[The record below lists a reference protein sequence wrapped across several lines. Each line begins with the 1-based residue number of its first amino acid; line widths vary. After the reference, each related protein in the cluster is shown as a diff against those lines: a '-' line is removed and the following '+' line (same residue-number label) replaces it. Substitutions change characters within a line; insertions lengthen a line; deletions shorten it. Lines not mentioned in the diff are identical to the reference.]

1 MATYSHS
8 KISTFEQCRYKYML
22 QYIEKI
28 KPDVPTTIEAFM
40 GDIVHRTLENL
51 YKNSRYQKINTLED
65 TLNFY
70 RSTWIKEYTQDIV
83 VVKSEY
89 NSENYYRMGEKY
101 ISDYYKRY
109 YPFNEMTILGLET
122 QDKLLLPDG
131 NYYHIRIDKFGFNEN
146 IYYVCDYKT
155 NLTMKFQDDAD
166 SDRQLAM
173 YALWVNDKFNDAEKI
188 ILKWHMLA
196 FDKEVTSCRTCQQL
210 KMLQDTIMGIIG
222 EIEECE
228 DFPTNITALC
238 DYCVYKRQCPS
249 FMHKIEIEEKSPK
262 EFKEDS
268 GLKLV
273 DRYIELQSLKNKIEK
288 ELEEVKKCLIEFA
301 LSKGVNVIYG
311 SNKKISVKETLKC
324 ILPEDKNEFIDLIK
338 IKGLYE
344 ELMML
349 NHQRFISK
357 IQNKEIDDDV
367 LELVFLEKDYRLYP
381 SKRRDIEE

>member
-28 KPDVPTTIEAFM
+28 KPEVPTTIEAFM
-40 GDIVHRTLENL
+40 GDIVHRTLEKL
-51 YKNSRYQKINTLED
+51 YKNCRYQKINSLED
-65 TLNFY
+65 TINFY
-70 RSTWIKEYTQDIV
+70 RDTWLKEYTEDIV

-89 NSENYYRMGEKY
+89 TSDNYYKMGEKY

-131 NYYHIRIDKFGFNEN
+131 NYYHIRIDKFGFIEN
-146 IYYVCDYKT
+146 TYYVCDYKT
-155 NLTMKFQDDAD
+155 NLTMKFQDEAD

-196 FDKEVTSCRTCQQL
+196 FDKEVTSCRTTQQL
-210 KMLQDTIMGIIG
+210 KMLQQDIMNLIN

-228 DFPTNITALC
+228 DFPTNLTPLC
-238 DYCVYKRQCPS
+238 DYCVYKSQCPS
-249 FMHKIEIEEKSPK
+249 FMHKIEIEEKAPK

-273 DRYIELQSLKNKIEK
+273 DQYIELQTLKNKIEK
-288 ELEEVKKCLIEFA
+288 ELEEVKKSLIEFA
-301 LSKGVNVIYG
+301 LSKGINVIYG
-311 SNKKISVKETLKC
+311 SNKKISIKETLKC
-324 ILPEDKNEFIDLIK
+324 VLPEDKNDFIKLIK

-344 ELMML
+344 DLMML
-349 NHQRFISK
+349 NYQRFISK

-367 LELVFLEKDYRLYP
+367 LELVLLEKDYRLYP

>member
-28 KPDVPTTIEAFM
+28 KPEVPTTIEAFM
-40 GDIVHRTLENL
+40 GDIVHRALEKL
-51 YKNSRYQKINTLED
+51 YKNCRYQKINSLED

-70 RSTWIKEYTQDIV
+70 RDTWLKEYTEDIV

-89 NSENYYRMGEKY
+89 NSENYYKMGEKY

-131 NYYHIRIDKFGFNEN
+131 NYYHIRIDKFGFIEN
-146 IYYVCDYKT
+146 VYYVCDYKT
-155 NLTMKFQDDAD
+155 NLTMKFQDEAD

-196 FDKEVTSCRTCQQL
+196 FDKEVTSCRTPPQL
-210 KMLQDTIMGIIG
+210 KMLQQNTMDLIIG
-222 EIEECE
+222 IEECE
-228 DFPTNITALC
+228 DFPTNLTALC
-238 DYCVYKRQCPS
+238 DYCIYKSQCPS

-273 DRYIELQSLKNKIEK
+273 DQYVELQNLKNKIEK

-301 LSKGVNVIYG
+301 VSKGINVIYG

-324 ILPEDKNEFIDLIK
+324 VLPEDRNDFIDLIK
-338 IKGLYE
+338 IKGIYE

-349 NHQRFISK
+349 NYQRFISK
-357 IQNKEIDDDV
+357 IQSKEIDDDV